1 MVKPLGL
8 LEFLRVSCQLSV
20 RRSGR
25 HKNPA
30 VVDVS
35 GLLRLHNF
43 LGSVVSHQSL
53 VISHQSSAYIYEIGE
68 VGLTPAHLP
77 APHPEAGNLKPETH
91 SSLEKQS

>member
-30 VVDVS
+30 VVDVG

-43 LGSVVSHQSL
+43 LGSVVSHQFL
-53 VISHQSSAYIYEIGE
+53 GHQSSAYIYEIGE

-91 SSLEKQS
+91 SNLEKQS